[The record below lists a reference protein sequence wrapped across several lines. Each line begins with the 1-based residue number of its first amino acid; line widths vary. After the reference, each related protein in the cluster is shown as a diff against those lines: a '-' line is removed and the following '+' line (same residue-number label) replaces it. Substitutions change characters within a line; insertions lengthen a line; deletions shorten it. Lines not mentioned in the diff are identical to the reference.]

1 VRLITCSLSSAD
13 SYAILNSRLPEP
25 LKSSQ
30 LYGQSTPSYKH
41 LLITMFD
48 PITVVGLVASI
59 TQLIITAAEI
69 FMYINYVK
77 GARKDRGELSLEVAN
92 LIPLLANL
100 RHCVEQADPND
111 VWISSLLELGEPMG
125 PIEEFEKAMN
135 RLKKNL
141 RWEKGPKR
149 LVGNLLWARDKGKI
163 RDLLFKIER
172 FKTLLAVALQ
182 KDQLQVYMNAS

>member
-1 VRLITCSLSSAD
+1 
-13 SYAILNSRLPEP
+13 
-25 LKSSQ
+25 
-30 LYGQSTPSYKH
+30 
-41 LLITMFD
+41 MFD

-59 TQLIITAAEI
+59 TQLIITTPEI